1 MMKRILLVDDDK
13 ICNFIAESTLNRL
26 GVAKEVHSALNGQE
40 ALDLFNGYFQGDVA
54 VPDIIFLDLNMPIM
68 DGREVLAELVKDD
81 DLKQIPVMILTT
93 SSDENDVLSMYK
105 LKCSSYVTKP
115 VDFNQF
121 LNVIQGITNFYFTVV
136 VLPPKS

>member
-40 ALDLFNGYFQGDVA
+40 ALDLFNGYFQGEVA

-68 DGREVLAELVKDD
+68 DGFQFIDAFKKLDFPKKENILIV
-81 DLKQIPVMILTT
+81 ILT
-93 SSDENDVLSMYK
+93 SSMNPQDIQQAKSLGIDHYMAKPINEEKIMTL
-105 LKCSSYVTKP
+105 LK
-115 VDFNQF
+115 DFN
-121 LNVIQGITNFYFTVV
+121 
-136 VLPPKS
+136 

>member
-68 DGREVLAELVKDD
+68 DGFQFIDAFKKLDFPKKEN
-81 DLKQIPVMILTT
+81 ILDRK
-93 SSDENDVLSMYK
+93 S
-105 LKCSSYVTKP
+105 
-115 VDFNQF
+115 
-121 LNVIQGITNFYFTVV
+121 VV
-136 VLPPKS
+136 

>member
-68 DGREVLAELVKDD
+68 DGFQFIDAFKKLDFPKKENILIV
-81 DLKQIPVMILTT
+81 ILT
-93 SSDENDVLSMYK
+93 SSMNPQDIQQAKSLGIDHYMAKPINEEKIMTL
-105 LKCSSYVTKP
+105 LK
-115 VDFNQF
+115 DFN
-121 LNVIQGITNFYFTVV
+121 
-136 VLPPKS
+136 